1 MSRSRSSVCDCW
13 PPEEHPCAFLLVTAI
28 RNHTQTSGLHE
39 RGLPSPHSSARTVPG
54 WFWCCLVF
62 GHEPKPGEPNHKPP
76 IDFVVLHPSM
86 LSASKLLSSTLN
98 GEPWLIFF
106 FSSKA
111 SNICEL
117 VLPKFPLDFQV
128 TRKTPEALQAKKGH
142 KSTPFPWHRGGFAGI
157 PPRAGTEW
165 PEKLHLALGVITKV
179 PSGSVLLL
187 LNVFLLV
194 LNTLCP
200 DSWGY

>member
-1 MSRSRSSVCDCW
+1 MSRSCISVYGCW
-13 PPEEHPCAFLLVTAI
+13 PPEEHPCAFSLVTAI
-28 RNHTQTSGLHE
+28 RNHTQTSGFHE

-62 GHEPKPGEPNHKPP
+62 ALGHEPKPGEPNHKPP
-76 IDFVVLHPSM
+76 IDFMVLYPSM

-98 GEPWLIFF
+98 GELWLIF

-117 VLPKFPLDFQV
+117 VLPKFPLDFQIS
-128 TRKTPEALQAKKGH
+128 RETPEALQGKKGH
-142 KSTPFPWHRGGFAGI
+142 KSTPFPCGFAGI

-165 PEKLHLALGVITKV
+165 PEKLHVALGVITKV